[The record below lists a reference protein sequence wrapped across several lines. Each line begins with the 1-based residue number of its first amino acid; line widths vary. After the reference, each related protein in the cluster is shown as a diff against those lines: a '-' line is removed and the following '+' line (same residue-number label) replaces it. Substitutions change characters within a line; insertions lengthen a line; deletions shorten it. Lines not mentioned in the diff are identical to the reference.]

1 MAPIDASEQELSTAS
16 ITDNILDTA
25 SMKSRRLENVL
36 VLAIMRDMGFGQTF
50 SAPRGLP
57 TLLLASSLVG
67 HLGFAKTNAGPL

>member
-50 SAPRGLP
+50 RHPATFQLCCWRAVQPDI
-57 TLLLASSLVG
+57 
-67 HLGFAKTNAGPL
+67 